1 MNIWQPTY
9 QSALISRVLKKNLS
23 NSHAACIN
31 RKASGGRRKLLKPLE
46 AVVWPEAAQEK
57 YILGHSVGY
66 WTLVYMESA
75 ISGILL
81 NKKNPK

>member
-1 MNIWQPTY
+1 MDIWQPTY
-9 QSALISRVLKKNLS
+9 QSALISRVLKKNLLA
-23 NSHAACIN
+23 SHAACTHTE
-31 RKASGGRRKLLKPLE
+31 ASGGFRKIKHQE
-46 AVVWPEAAQEK
+46 AVVWPEAAREK